1 MFFTVTTMGR
11 EESAYRHPGTYLSRG
26 RHGCRLLAVQRLL
39 RAFRDHGGEGASG
52 GYGC

>member
-11 EESAYRHPGTYLSRG
+11 EESAYRHPGTR
-26 RHGCRLLAVQRLL
+26 RGCRLRAVLRLL
-39 RAFRDHGGEGASG
+39 RAFRDHGGEGAPG